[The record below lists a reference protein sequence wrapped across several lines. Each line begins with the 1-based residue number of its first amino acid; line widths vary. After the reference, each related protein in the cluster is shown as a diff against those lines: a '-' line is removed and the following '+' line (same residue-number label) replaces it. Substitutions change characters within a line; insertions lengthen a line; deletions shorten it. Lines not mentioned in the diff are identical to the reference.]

1 MATYLSWNGFDV
13 DRIDGTADIV
23 SRLSG
28 GEYGLFI
35 CDVYLDPAGGR
46 KVCLD
51 IRKSTD
57 PRVRDTRI
65 MLVGPEPSDPENCR
79 FHQENGIYFIT
90 AYRRVSIWL
99 DKISVILSGVNRE
112 RQ

>member
-1 MATYLSWNGFDV
+1 
-13 DRIDGTADIV
+13 
-23 SRLSG
+23 
-28 GEYGLFI
+28 
-35 CDVYLDPAGGR
+35 
-46 KVCLD
+46 
-51 IRKSTD
+51 
-57 PRVRDTRI
+57 
-65 MLVGPEPSDPENCR
+65 VGPEPSDPENCR